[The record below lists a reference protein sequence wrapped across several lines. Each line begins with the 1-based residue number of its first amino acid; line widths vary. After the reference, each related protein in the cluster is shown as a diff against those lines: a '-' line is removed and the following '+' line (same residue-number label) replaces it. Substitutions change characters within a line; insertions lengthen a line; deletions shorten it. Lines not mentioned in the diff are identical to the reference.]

1 MANQQLESLSLWGL
15 LFLYVSLFADV
26 DTIQKLSDIFPLHS
40 CGLLEE
46 SRWKKSIELQVRTW
60 TCSSC
65 KNMQPIYMHSR
76 CFLENNFRASEYIIM
91 HETSRFLRNF
101 SRFHNFLP
109 DLETNSMSF
118 PSRISSSFCAV
129 EALHVTP
136 GNMTTFRVN
145 FSPKKFLTSTFVKLG
160 SIATLMGKW
169 AYTDLI
175 LYL

>member
-1 MANQQLESLSLWGL
+1 MRFALPLRVPFRWRRYHPKTFWYLSSSQLWTAGGE
-15 LFLYVSLFADV
+15 
-26 DTIQKLSDIFPLHS
+26 PL
-40 CGLLEE
+40 E
-46 SRWKKSIELQVRTW
+46 KSIELQVRTW

-65 KNMQPIYMHSR
+65 KNMQPIYTHSR
-76 CFLENNFRASEYIIM
+76 CFLENNFKSSEYIIM